1 MPNRFSTGQ
10 PSPSPHRVLRLNR
23 VPLLLDWIPVLFQP
37 AQYCSGAF
45 TEVTPSPK
53 CWRLSGHGGE
63 TVTTAIRDSCNVY
76 FYNVG
81 YKLACSKT
89 GSYNSTTGTNILKR
103 YAEDLG
109 LATKAGIEIYEETPH
124 ASSVNSIASAIGQGN
139 HQFSCLNLA
148 RYVTTIA
155 TSGTCYNLTLVDK
168 ITDHDGELIR
178 DNSAEV
184 DHVMNISSSTWDAVH
199 TGMKMAGDSYSSL
212 KVSGLSIAAKTGTA
226 QERLTE
232 EYKPEGDPAYT
243 FSFTGTDGTTITAE
257 YYEYDTNF
265 YAAVVGDKVYL
276 INKMNVRDLTDV
288 YDTMINGD
296 SEEETKSE
304 SDSTE
309 SDAEDTAEATATLEK

>member
-1 MPNRFSTGQ
+1 MLEIT
-10 PSPSPHRVLRLNR
+10 
-23 VPLLLDWIPVLFQP
+23 PVTAVKP
-37 AQYCSGAF
+37 
-45 TEVTPSPK
+45 
-53 CWRLSGHGGE
+53 
-63 TVTTAIRDSCNVY
+63 VTTAIRDSCNVY

-124 ASSVNSIASAIGQGN
+124 ASSINSIASAIGQGN

-199 TGMKMAGDSYSSL
+199 TGMKTAGDSYSSL
-212 KVSGLSIAAKTGTA
+212 KRNPDFLSQQRPVQHRT
-226 QERLTE
+226 
-232 EYKPEGDPAYT
+232 
-243 FSFTGTDGTTITAE
+243 
-257 YYEYDTNF
+257 
-265 YAAVVGDKVYL
+265 
-276 INKMNVRDLTDV
+276 
-288 YDTMINGD
+288 
-296 SEEETKSE
+296 
-304 SDSTE
+304 SDRT
-309 SDAEDTAEATATLEK
+309 

>member
-10 PSPSPHRVLRLNR
+10 PSPSPHRVLRLN
-23 VPLLLDWIPVLFQP
+23 PCSSIAGLDTGIISTGTVFN
-37 AQYCSGAF
+37 CSGAF

-148 RYVTTIA
+148 LL
-155 TSGTCYNLTLVDK
+155 CYNDCNLGYVL
-168 ITDHDGELIR
+168 
-178 DNSAEV
+178 
-184 DHVMNISSSTWDAVH
+184 
-199 TGMKMAGDSYSSL
+199 
-212 KVSGLSIAAKTGTA
+212 
-226 QERLTE
+226 
-232 EYKPEGDPAYT
+232 
-243 FSFTGTDGTTITAE
+243 
-257 YYEYDTNF
+257 
-265 YAAVVGDKVYL
+265 
-276 INKMNVRDLTDV
+276 
-288 YDTMINGD
+288 
-296 SEEETKSE
+296 
-304 SDSTE
+304 
-309 SDAEDTAEATATLEK
+309 